1 MFVFAAIFLLYP
13 QKNDGLLLTKWN
25 RYKMADGKID
35 LQILSLR
42 SQPSEGSAAHPVI
55 LLADDATLL
64 ERSYQ
69 LRSTMSDQG
78 FIYITR

>member
-1 MFVFAAIFLLYP
+1 ME
-13 QKNDGLLLTKWN
+13 
-25 RYKMADGKID
+25 KID
-35 LQILSLR
+35 LQILSLH
-42 SQPSEGSAAHPVI
+42 SQPSEGSAARPVI